1 MTNVEGARAERKL
14 GEQLENAKT
23 LLRPAQLSAEFAAAR
38 ATDRS
43 RLSQG
48 VWRGA

>member
-14 GEQLENAKT
+14 GEQLDEGKT
-23 LLRPAQLSAEFAAAR
+23 LLRPTQLSTEFAAAL
-38 ATDRS
+38 AGDVS

-48 VWRGA
+48 VRGGA

>member
-14 GEQLENAKT
+14 GEQPEKGKT
-23 LLRPAQLSAEFAAAR
+23 LLRPTQLSTEFAAAV
-38 ATDRS
+38 AGDVS